1 MSAKAKRLL
10 VVITLLGITTV
21 CSVIGYHVYR
31 RNDFKRAY
39 EHGTLFEQL
48 DVLMNSQRYV
58 TVIEEA
64 GYEVDKVDY
73 VMHNRIV
80 TLTTTGT
87 PAITIESSS
96 DSSAFFVTFE
106 TTEDEQEVSVYFELD
121 SDFNIAYQTVRGA
134 QGNDVAITTTQQ
146 TKLLNIVKKEVRK
159 MLKTIYR
166 TMYP

>member
-1 MSAKAKRLL
+1 MSAKGKWLL

-121 SDFNIAYQTVRGA
+121 GDFNIAYQTVRDA

-166 TMYP
+166 IMYP

>member
-1 MSAKAKRLL
+1 MSAKGKRLL

-73 VMHNRIV
+73 IMYNRIV
-80 TLTTTGT
+80 TLTTIGT

-121 SDFNIAYQTVRGA
+121 GDFNIAYQTVRDA

-146 TKLLNIVKKEVRK
+146 TKLLNIVKKEVSK
-159 MLKTIYR
+159 MLKTVYR

>member
-1 MSAKAKRLL
+1 MSAKGKRLL

-21 CSVIGYHVYR
+21 CSVIGYHVDR

-39 EHGTLFEQL
+39 EHGTLFEQP

-64 GYEVDKVDY
+64 DYEVDKVDY

-80 TLTTTGT
+80 PLT
-87 PAITIESSS
+87 
-96 DSSAFFVTFE
+96 TFE

-121 SDFNIAYQTVRGA
+121 GDFNIAYQMVRDA

>member
-1 MSAKAKRLL
+1 MSAKGKRLL

-64 GYEVDKVDY
+64 GFEVAKVDY
-73 VMHNRIV
+73 VMYNRIV
-80 TLTTTGT
+80 TLTTTST
-87 PAITIESSS
+87 PAIESSS

-121 SDFNIAYQTVRGA
+121 GDFNIVYQTVRDA

-146 TKLLNIVKKEVRK
+146 RKLLNIVKKEVRK

-166 TMYP
+166 TIYP